1 MPRSATPRDEVEL
14 PAPPAQEHELLSRSA
29 TFTGET
35 CTMEP
40 TNPRATAHET
50 IDRVAETATAYAERF
65 GEKAEEWLEM
75 KDNWVEGA
83 REYVREHPIAAL
95 GIAAAAGYVLSM
107 LMRSRD

>member
-1 MPRSATPRDEVEL
+1 
-14 PAPPAQEHELLSRSA
+14 
-29 TFTGET
+29 
-35 CTMEP
+35 MEP
-40 TNPRATAHET
+40 TNTRGNTDYVERASSSAHEA
-50 IDRVAETATAYAERF
+50 IDQVSKTASAYAERF

>member
-1 MPRSATPRDEVEL
+1 MASTTNTTSTQKQIERIGEG
-14 PAPPAQEHELLSRSA
+14 AQEA
-29 TFTGET
+29 
-35 CTMEP
+35 
-40 TNPRATAHET
+40 
-50 IDRVAETATAYAERF
+50 IERF

-75 KDNWVEGA
+75 KDTWVEGA

>member
-1 MPRSATPRDEVEL
+1 
-14 PAPPAQEHELLSRSA
+14 
-29 TFTGET
+29 
-35 CTMEP
+35 MEP
-40 TNPRATAHET
+40 TNPQRGSTENIERASSSAHEAV
-50 IDRVAETATAYAERF
+50 DRVTQTATAYAERF